1 MEALRYRFSVV
12 AEGNEIPLG
21 SAQTKYLS
29 SEVASGFTGVVA
41 GLYAVGDNRAKFNDY
56 VSRYTS
62 EEIEGV

>member
-21 SAQTKYLS
+21 SALTKYL
-29 SEVASGFTGVVA
+29 ASGFTGVVA